1 MPRSWHQGK
10 GGKDLASMLWESKDA
25 LFKIDCK
32 GICIGHYC
40 REAQLSNKLGCIH
53 WKNQYESTLKV
64 FKWMNNMEVQIKDL
78 MKANKVLWLKR
89 EPQVE
94 KNLEANDTKLET
106 PTNLC
111 VPEQQQASKQWTL
124 KLQSE
129 VVSCCSLLL
138 WN

>member
-1 MPRSWHQGK
+1 
-10 GGKDLASMLWESKDA
+10 
-25 LFKIDCK
+25 
-32 GICIGHYC
+32 
-40 REAQLSNKLGCIH
+40 
-53 WKNQYESTLKV
+53 
-64 FKWMNNMEVQIKDL
+64 MEVQIKDL